1 MEDEGI
7 AGALTH
13 LGSLLIPSSCHRS
26 LCHFLELNGILRTE
40 DKDTIRALGQCKATH
55 RFVRSFP
62 SSRGLDVLN
71 LRCPLYRVSAEVFTR
86 FHIQCTIKEVSLCP
100 KIKHINAHCNER
112 NSKRPPRPILD
123 FDHHIVVRRPD
134 HETF

>member
-7 AGALTH
+7 TGALTH
-13 LGSLLIPSSCHRS
+13 LGSLSSCLRS
-26 LCHFLELNGILRTE
+26 LRHFLELHEVPRTE
-40 DKDTIRALGQCKATH
+40 DKDTIRALGQCKVTH

-71 LRCPLYRVSAEVFTR
+71 LRCLLYGFSAEVFTR
-86 FHIQCTIKEVSLCP
+86 FHIQRTIKELPLCP
-100 KIKHINAHCNER
+100 KIKHINAHWDER
-112 NSKRPPRPILD
+112 NNGRPPRPILD
-123 FDHHIVVRRPD
+123 FDHHIAVRRPD